1 VSDSKLWKK
10 MIVPAGVVA
19 AASILL
25 SGLLKGKSGFFGG
38 LLASIT
44 VIIFFSIQL
53 LVARISRDLD
63 PTLTLLLAM
72 LSYLLKVTIMGVF
85 LYLIGKYTDRAAVDR
100 TSFAISALVIT
111 MTWLVAEVRSFLKLR
126 FQMPLPKSTSA
137 KKGVSDEPR

>member
-1 VSDSKLWKK
+1 MSDSKLWKK

-63 PTLTLLLAM
+63 PTLTMLLAM

-137 KKGVSDEPR
+137 KKE